1 MDKIIGLG
9 NALVDVLATLDS
21 DEILAEMELP
31 KGSMTL
37 IDEDK
42 LLSIIDQMRVS
53 IPEDIKKG
61 QQILA
66 QRDRIIAQG
75 QEEANRTLQIAREKA
90 NQLLEKDAIIQS
102 AQNRA
107 GQIIEQ
113 AKLDS
118 EVNKFEADEY
128 IIKSL
133 TDLEAQLVVLLNQVK
148 NGIQALSNTT
158 QVIQPETEEEGQ

>member
-1 MDKIIGLG
+1 MDILH
-9 NALVDVLATLDS
+9 LVDRL
-21 DEILAEMELP
+21 EELFNESRP
-31 KGSMTL
+31 LPLMRKV
-37 IDEDK
+37 IVDEDK

-118 EVNKFEADEY
+118 EVNKVEADEY

>member
-1 MDKIIGLG
+1 
-9 NALVDVLATLDS
+9 
-21 DEILAEMELP
+21 
-31 KGSMTL
+31 
-37 IDEDK
+37 

-118 EVNKFEADEY
+118 EVNKVEADEY